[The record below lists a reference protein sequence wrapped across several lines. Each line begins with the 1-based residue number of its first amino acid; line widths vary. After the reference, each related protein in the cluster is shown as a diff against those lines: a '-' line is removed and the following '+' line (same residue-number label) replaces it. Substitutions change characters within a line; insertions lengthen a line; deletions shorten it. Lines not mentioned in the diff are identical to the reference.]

1 MKEIAR
7 MMMIG
12 GGIIILIG
20 LTLYFVGGY
29 FKWFGKLPG
38 DIRVEKPGFT
48 FYAPITSMLILS
60 GIVSL
65 LIWLFKKIFF

>member
-7 MMMIG
+7 MLMIG
-12 GGIIILIG
+12 GGIIMLIG
-20 LTLYFVGGY
+20 LILYFAV
-29 FKWFGKLPG
+29 GKLPG
-38 DIRVEKPGFT
+38 DIRIEKPGFN

-65 LIWLFKKIFF
+65 LIWLFKKLF